1 VLGAIVVLGIGS
13 GAAYF
18 QYEAP
23 RAAAA
28 VDREVAAVPTS
39 PEARLALWHE
49 YGAPQFHHRLS
60 TFARFSP
67 ESPWLVT
74 HAVRAADGGDPELWG
89 IDCSRI
95 PESFSRVEGMTVVL
109 ELPEPR
115 CLGRAPLRG
124 DQASV
129 VPLYDAGAA
138 LPDARERLRDLALHF
153 LDRLPAAMAKGVP
166 GASLEIRIVPAA
178 SAAADAPVAPVI
190 E

>member
-1 VLGAIVVLGIGS
+1 MLGAIVLLGIGS

-18 QYEAP
+18 QYKAP

-28 VDREVAAVPTS
+28 FDREVAAIPES
-39 PEARLALWHE
+39 PEERLALWLR

-67 ESPWLVT
+67 ECPWLVT
-74 HAVRAADGGDPELWG
+74 HAVRPADGGDPELWG

-95 PESFSRVEGMTVVL
+95 PQSFSRIEGLTVVL

-115 CLGRAPLRG
+115 CLGRAPLHG
-124 DQASV
+124 DQASF

-138 LPDARERLRDLALHF
+138 IPDARERLRDLALHF
-153 LDRLPAAMAKGVP
+153 LERLPAAMAKEVP
-166 GASLEIRIVPAA
+166 GAMLAIRIVPADP
-178 SAAADAPVAPVI
+178 AAAVGAVAK
-190 E
+190 